1 MESSAISRAADEA
14 LDAISAEC
22 FRIFLLFDFGND
34 LRRSET
40 LEFMFGN
47 VGGALMEVEF
57 SLDVPEDLLSFSVF
71 TDIRRGSRSCLV
83 ISCRSSSSTSVTTS
97 PSSSMYVSVSSLSG
111 GKLKSLKILSFNS
124 SMLRPSLSSATRALN
139 RLSVSPYLTY
149 TVYRGS
155 RNPIS
160 TDKIIHQRVHKL
172 VPTYIHGHKK
182 INQNNKRKL
191 YWLNR

>member
-1 MESSAISRAADEA
+1 M
-14 LDAISAEC
+14 
-22 FRIFLLFDFGND
+22 LFDFGND

-47 VGGALMEVEF
+47 VGGALTEVEF
-57 SLDVPEDLLSFSVF
+57 PLDVPEDILSFSEFNV

-111 GKLKSLKILSFNS
+111 GKLKSLKILSFNP

-149 TVYRGS
+149 TVYSGS
-155 RNPIS
+155 RHPIN

-182 INQNNKRKL
+182 TNQNKKRNL